1 MTGKTRASIFDA
13 DDELDVSGF
22 APKAAPDSGAPTPE
36 QVRVVS
42 EAAHFRSR
50 EPAKPQP
57 PHQPVQEQQLVSAKR
72 QPRRHRTGRNVQFN
86 VKAAQDTVDAFYEI
100 SDRNGW
106 VLGETL
112 EKALAALQETLRR
125 DGR

>member
-1 MTGKTRASIFDA
+1 MF
-13 DDELDVSGF
+13 
-22 APKAAPDSGAPTPE
+22 
-36 QVRVVS
+36 
-42 EAAHFRSR
+42 
-50 EPAKPQP
+50 
-57 PHQPVQEQQLVSAKR
+57 
-72 QPRRHRTGRNVQFN
+72 QFN

-112 EKALAALQETLRR
+112 EQALAALQETLRR